1 MSKNFK
7 IGKKKIGYKYK
18 TFIVAEISGNHG
30 GKIKNA
36 IKLIKKAKEAGADAV
51 KLQTYTPDTITLN
64 CNKKDFRISEK
75 SPWKKFKNFWNLYN
89 YAHTPFEWHKKLFN
103 YAKKINIEIFSSP
116 FDEHAVDLL
125 EKLECPAYKIASPE
139 INHIPLLERVA
150 ATKKPVILST
160 GLASIKEIYDALKIL
175 KKKNDKIIILK
186 CCSSYPAKFEELN
199 LLTIQDIKKRFN
211 VLSGLSDHSSGIEA
225 PLVAVA
231 LGANMVEKH
240 FKLNVE
246 SVDSFFSL
254 NRNEFKK
261 MVEKIRICEKALG
274 KVSYKLSKESK
285 LSLVG
290 KRSIYATKNIQKGE
304 KFTQDNIKV
313 IRPAY
318 GLEPVYYEKLINKK
332 SPISI
337 LKETSLKKNILSK
350 LKIK

>member
-125 EKLECPAYKIASPE
+125 EKLGCPAYKIASPE

-290 KRSIYATKNIQKGE
+290 KRSIYASSNIKAGE
-304 KFTQDNIKV
+304 KINKTNVKV
-313 IRPAY
+313 VRPSY
-318 GLEPVYYEKLINKK
+318 GLHPSFYKRILGKVSKRNINFG
-332 SPISI
+332 SRIYLSD
-337 LKETSLKKNILSK
+337 LKK
-350 LKIK
+350 